1 MCKQIIGWPVQSSHL
16 KSARVKI
23 AAKAIIVVHE
33 FLGHHMIHQEIIQLA
48 EAVSKN
54 KKLLW
59 YLIRATF
66 KVVVKGGVP
75 TSSLHLVLQKK
86 YLRYLDSTIQEVVH
100 KLRGK
105 KR

>member
-1 MCKQIIGWPVQSSHL
+1 
-16 KSARVKI
+16 
-23 AAKAIIVVHE
+23 
-33 FLGHHMIHQEIIQLA
+33 MIHQEIIQLA

-86 YLRYLDSTIQEVVH
+86 YLRYLDSIQGVVS
-100 KLRGK
+100 KLRGEEEVG
-105 KR
+105 RLWQYG

>member
-1 MCKQIIGWPVQSSHL
+1 
-16 KSARVKI
+16 
-23 AAKAIIVVHE
+23 
-33 FLGHHMIHQEIIQLA
+33 MIHQEIIQLA

-86 YLRYLDSTIQEVVH
+86 YLRYLDSIQGVVH
-100 KLRGK
+100 KLRGEEEVGRCSK
-105 KR
+105 EGLRLVT

>member
-1 MCKQIIGWPVQSSHL
+1 MIQLIIALIGMG
-16 KSARVKI
+16 RVKGQGFTYL
-23 AAKAIIVVHE
+23 VVHE

-86 YLRYLDSTIQEVVH
+86 YLRYLDST
-100 KLRGK
+100 RG
-105 KR
+105 RSQTTWRRTGR

>member
-23 AAKAIIVVHE
+23 AAKAYHN

-86 YLRYLDSTIQEVVH
+86 YLRYLDSTTLWVV
-100 KLRGK
+100 L
-105 KR
+105 

>member
-1 MCKQIIGWPVQSSHL
+1 
-16 KSARVKI
+16 
-23 AAKAIIVVHE
+23 
-33 FLGHHMIHQEIIQLA
+33 MIHQEIIQLA

-86 YLRYLDSTIQEVVH
+86 YLRYLDSILYKGSFFNYVEKIWPIIDH
-100 KLRGK
+100 LPRWHF
-105 KR
+105 